1 MHIHEKQRR
10 MVSFGAATICTK
22 LVSTSPNFLKPELVC
37 PAGNLPALKAAVD
50 AGGDTVYMGFRNA
63 SNARNFE
70 GLNFNRDEAEAG
82 IAYAHD
88 HGARVF
94 VAVNTSPGIYDASAW
109 TSSIDMASELG
120 ADAIILSDMAL
131 LGYAKER
138 HPRLRRHLS
147 VQASACN
154 HESLNFYA
162 REFGIRRAVMPRVLT
177 LDAIRDIGSRTSVEI
192 EIFVSGGLCVMA
204 EGRCWLSSYVT
215 GDSPNMRGV
224 CSPAHAVRFEEQ
236 EGTLEVKLDGVLVN
250 RFAPDAPAAYPT
262 LCKGRFE
269 ACGMEG
275 HVMEDPYSLNALDM
289 LPQIFDAGIAG
300 LKIEG
305 RQRGKHYVREVVA
318 TWRAAVDACAA
329 DPENYTARPE
339 WMARLDATS
348 EGGDHTAGAYVDEW
362 R

>member
-1 MHIHEKQRR
+1 MK
-10 MVSFGAATICTK
+10 
-22 LVSTSPNFLKPELVC
+22 PKPELVC

-70 GLNFNRDEAEAG
+70 GLNFSREEAEAG
-82 IAYAHD
+82 IAYAH
-88 HGARVF
+88 GRGSSVF
-94 VAVNTSPGIYDASAW
+94 VAVNTSPGTRDASAW

-120 ADAIILSDMAL
+120 ADAVILADMAL
-131 LGYAKER
+131 LDYAQDR
-138 HPRLRRHLS
+138 HPKLRRHLS

-177 LDAIRDIGSRTSVEI
+177 LDAIRDICAHSPVEI

-215 GDSPNMRGV
+215 GDSPNMHGV

-236 EGTLEVKLDGVLVN
+236 EGELEVKLDGVLVN
-250 RFAPDAPAAYPT
+250 RFGPGAPAAYPT

-275 HVMEDPYSLNALDM
+275 HVMEDPYSLNALEM

-305 RQRGKHYVREVVA
+305 RQRSKHYVRQVVSA
-318 TWRAAVDACAA
+318 WRAAVDACAA
-329 DPENYTARPE
+329 DPRNYMARPE
-339 WMARLDATS
+339 WMASLAATS
-348 EGGDHTAGAYVDEW
+348 EGGAHTAGAYVDEW